1 MFPLLILDQRENVPP
16 INKDVWGLESLTV
29 TVHRGEHGYGFS
41 VVESCPVKVGRVD
54 RGQYFIIFFEFKTT
68 SCVLK
73 VKSKKV
79 KLVAKTL

>member
-1 MFPLLILDQRENVPP
+1 MNEIHCNMFPLLILDQRENVPP

-54 RGQYFIIFFEFKTT
+54 RGQYLIIFFELKKT
-68 SCVLK
+68 SLCLQR
-73 VKSKKV
+73 
-79 KLVAKTL
+79 